1 VAEKKAAAKKAPAK
15 SAATK
20 TAVKKAPATKALAAK
35 KAEPTHQQIAALA
48 EKFYHERGGHHGTH
62 EQDWLRAEREL
73 RGH

>member
-15 SAATK
+15 SAVTK
-20 TAVKKAPATKALAAK
+20 TSVKKAPAKKAVAA

-48 EKFYHERGGHHGTH
+48 EKFYHERSGHHGTH